1 MTLTQKPINIQDNFL
16 TKLQNERTQVTIF
29 LMNGVQIRGVIREF
43 DSYSVLVEVND
54 TLQMLYK
61 HAISTIVPGA
71 LPVRT
76 TKAKK

>member
-1 MTLTQKPINIQDNFL
+1 
-16 TKLQNERTQVTIF
+16 
-29 LMNGVQIRGVIREF
+29 MNGVQIRGVIREF
-43 DSYSVLVEVND
+43 DSYAVLVEEKK

-61 HAISTIVPGA
+61 HAISTIEPGT